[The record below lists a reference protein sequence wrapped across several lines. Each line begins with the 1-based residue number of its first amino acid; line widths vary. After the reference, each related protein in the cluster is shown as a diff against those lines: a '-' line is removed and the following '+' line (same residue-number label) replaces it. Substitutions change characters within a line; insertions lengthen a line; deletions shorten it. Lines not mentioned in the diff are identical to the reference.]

1 MTYRVVNPD
10 FSGRKK
16 VGVFIA
22 VLQVEKTRYSLA
34 LPQSHLVG
42 VGR

>member
-1 MTYRVVNPD
+1 MTYLVVNPD
-10 FSGRKK
+10 SSGRRK
-16 VGVFIA
+16 VGVFTA
-22 VLQVEKTRYSLA
+22 FLQVEKTRYSLA